1 MTFES
6 NSSKRDVPLAT
17 IDLLV
22 DLGKEN
28 EAKPNPNLQGPILE
42 RNIDLSKVPTR
53 MIDLD
58 WEISIE
64 DHHVRNL
71 GSSIDRDL

>member
-58 WEISIE
+58 
-64 DHHVRNL
+64 
-71 GSSIDRDL
+71 